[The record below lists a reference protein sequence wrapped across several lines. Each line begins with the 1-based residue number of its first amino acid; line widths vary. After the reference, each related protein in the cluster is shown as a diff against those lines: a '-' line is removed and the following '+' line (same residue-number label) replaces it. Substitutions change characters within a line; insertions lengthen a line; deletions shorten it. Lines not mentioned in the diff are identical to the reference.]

1 MKNNSQTQQPNIIV
15 RFFKQI
21 LDPTQ
26 HTSIKSLSLLTAI
39 VISIGL
45 SICLGYAM
53 IADVMIDG
61 VLNMNLIEAGI
72 FVTCLGSCMGLASIP
87 KVVIDKVRAKR
98 EVLQQF
104 NPPTE
109 DEEEI
114 EEETEI

>member
-1 MKNNSQTQQPNIIV
+1 
-15 RFFKQI
+15 
-21 LDPTQ
+21 
-26 HTSIKSLSLLTAI
+26 
-39 VISIGL
+39 
-45 SICLGYAM
+45 M

-98 EVLQQF
+98 EVLQQL